1 MIDRYSR
8 KQCADIWTN
17 ETKYRIWLDVELAAC
32 EAYAKAGKIPKASLE
47 RIMAKADFDAGR
59 VDEIELVVKHDVI
72 ALLTAVKEKIGEDAR
87 FIHMGLT
94 SSDVLDTAF
103 AVQLVRAGRLILDD
117 VDRLLKVL
125 REKAFKY
132 KSLPTI
138 GRTHG
143 IHAEPIVFGL
153 KFVSWY
159 EEMRRNRGRLERAV
173 ENVRYGKIKG
183 AVGTYGNIDPAIEQY
198 VCKKLGLNVEPY
210 STQVIA
216 RDRHAEYF
224 SDLAILAAGIERIAL
239 EIRHLQRTEVR
250 EAEEYFTEGQKGSS
264 AMPHKRNPI
273 LSENLTGLSRVVRSY
288 LVSALENIPLWHER
302 DISHSSVERIIAPD
316 ATILVDFMLNRA
328 IWLVDRLV
336 VHEDRLLANLDMTR
350 GLYDS
355 EKVMLS
361 LIDKG
366 MAREEAYAI
375 IQKAA
380 FTAFDRGQDFADVL
394 SENRSVSSLIK
405 KSGLR
410 QMLGIESHL
419 RYVDYIYKQVFG
431 QRRPSRT
438 T

>member
-1 MIDRYSR
+1 MIERYSR
-8 KQCADIWTN
+8 KQCAGIWTN
-17 ETKYRIWLDVELAAC
+17 ETKYRIWLDIELAAC
-32 EAYAKAGKIPKASLE
+32 EAYAEAGKIPGNSLE
-47 RIMAKADFDAGR
+47 HIKTHASFDTKR

-72 ALLTAVKEKIGEDAR
+72 ALLTAVKEKVGEDAR

-103 AVQLVRAGRLILDD
+103 AIQLVRAGNLILEDID
-117 VDRLLKVL
+117 ALMKVL
-125 REKAFKY
+125 KDKALKY

-143 IHAEPIVFGL
+143 IHAEPVTFGL

-159 EEMRRNRGRLERAV
+159 EETKRNRIRFERAL

-183 AVGTYGNIDPAIEQY
+183 AVGTYGNIDPSIESY
-198 VCKKLGLNVEPY
+198 VCRKLGLNVEPY

-224 SDLAILAAGIERIAL
+224 SALAILAAGIERIAL

-250 EAEEYFTEGQKGSS
+250 EAEEYFTQGQKGSS

-288 LVSALENIPLWHER
+288 LIAALEDIPLWHER

-316 ATILVDFMLNRA
+316 GTTLVDFMLTRVT
-328 IWLVDRLV
+328 WLVDNLV
-336 VHEDRLLANLDMTR
+336 VHEDRMKANLDITK

-355 EKVMLS
+355 EKVMLA

-366 MAREEAYAI
+366 MAREDAYAI

-380 FTAFDRGQDFADVL
+380 FTAFDTGTDFIDAL
-394 SENRSVSSLIK
+394 LENKQVYKLLTKPEI
-405 KSGLR
+405 
-410 QMLGIESHL
+410 QNMLDLNAHFKYI
-419 RYVDYIYKQVFG
+419 DYIYQQVFA
-431 QRRPSRT
+431 
-438 T
+438 

>member
-1 MIDRYSR
+1 MIERYSR
-8 KQCADIWTN
+8 KECTAIWTN
-17 ETKYRIWLDVELAAC
+17 ETKYRIWLAIELAAC
-32 EAYAKAGKIPKASLE
+32 EAYAKAGKIPRAALE
-47 RIMAKADFDAGR
+47 RIRAKADFDAAR

-72 ALLTAVKEKIGEDAR
+72 ALLTAVREKVGPDAR

-117 VDRLLKVL
+117 MERLLKVL

-132 KSLPTI
+132 RSLPMI

-159 EEMRRNRGRLERAV
+159 EEMRRNRDRIGRAIEG
-173 ENVRYGKIKG
+173 VRYGKIKG
-183 AVGTYGNIDPAIEQY
+183 AVGTYGNIDPAIEQH
-198 VCKKLGLNVEPY
+198 VCKKLGLNVEPF

-224 SDLAILAAGIERIAL
+224 SALAILAAGIERIAL

-316 ATILVDFMLNRA
+316 ATILVDFMLDRA
-328 IWLVDRLV
+328 VWLIDKLV
-336 VHEDRLLANLDMTR
+336 VHEDRLKANLDITK

-355 EKVMLS
+355 EKILLS
-361 LIDKG
+361 LIDRG
-366 MAREEAYAI
+366 MAREDAYAVV
-375 IQKAA
+375 QKAA
-380 FTAFDRGQDFADVL
+380 FAAFDKGRDFADVL
-394 SENRSVSSLIK
+394 TADKRVASLITK
-405 KSGLR
+405 AELR
-410 QMLGIESHL
+410 HLLGIKSHF
-419 RYVDYIYKQVFG
+419 RYVDYIYQQVFREG
-431 QRRPSRT
+431 RQA
-438 T
+438 

>member
-1 MIDRYSR
+1 MIERYSR
-8 KQCADIWTN
+8 KQCAEIWTN

-32 EAYAKAGKIPKASLE
+32 EAYAEAGRIPKAAFDH
-47 RIMAKADFDAGR
+47 IKATAAFDAKR

-103 AVQLVRAGRLILDD
+103 AIQLVRAGRIILDD
-117 VDRLLKVL
+117 VDALLKVL
-125 REKAFKY
+125 KEKAFKY

-143 IHAEPIVFGL
+143 IHAEPITFGL

-159 EEMRRNRGRLERAV
+159 EETKRNKKRVESAV

-183 AVGTYGNIDPAIEQY
+183 AVGTYGNIDPSIEQH

-224 SDLAILAAGIERIAL
+224 AALAILASGIERIAL

-250 EAEEYFTEGQKGSS
+250 EAEEYFTQGQKGSS

-273 LSENLTGLSRVVRSY
+273 LSENLAGLSRVVRSY
-288 LVSALENIPLWHER
+288 LIAALENIPLWHER

-316 ATILVDFMLNRA
+316 ATTLVDFMLNRVT
-328 IWLVDRLV
+328 WLVDNLV
-336 VHEDRLLANLDMTR
+336 VHEDRMKANLDITK

-355 EKVMLS
+355 EKVMLA

-366 MAREEAYAI
+366 MTREDAYAV

-380 FTAFDRGQDFADVL
+380 FTAFDSGIDFVEVL
-394 SENRSVSSLIK
+394 LGDKKVSQLLTK
-405 KSGLR
+405 DEL
-410 QMLGIESHL
+410 QNMLDLNAHFKYI
-419 RYVDYIYKQVFG
+419 DYIYQQVFE
-431 QRRPSRT
+431 
-438 T
+438 

>member
-1 MIDRYSR
+1 MIERYSR
-8 KQCADIWTN
+8 KQCTNIWTN
-17 ETKYRIWLDVELAAC
+17 ETKYQIWLDIELAAC
-32 EAYAKAGKIPKASLE
+32 EAYARAGKIPKASLE
-47 RIMAKADFDAGR
+47 QIKSKAKFDAKR

-72 ALLTAVKEKIGEDAR
+72 ALLTAVKESVGENAR

-103 AVQLVRAGRLILDD
+103 AVQLVRAGKLILEDMD
-117 VDRLLKVL
+117 VLLRILK
-125 REKAFKY
+125 EKAFKY
-132 KSLPTI
+132 QSIPMI

-143 IHAEPIVFGL
+143 IHAEPITFGL

-159 EEMRRNRGRLERAV
+159 EEMKRNRQRFERAV

-183 AVGTYGNIDPAIEQY
+183 AVGTYGNIDPVIEQY
-198 VCKKLGLNVEPY
+198 VCKKLGLNVDPC

-224 SDLAILAAGIERIAL
+224 AVLAILAGGIERIAL
-239 EIRHLQRTEVR
+239 EVRHLQRTEVR

-273 LSENLTGLSRVVRSY
+273 LSENLTGLSRVIRSY
-288 LVSALENIPLWHER
+288 MVSAMENIPLWHER

-316 ATILVDFMLNRA
+316 ATILMDFMLNRVT
-328 IWLVDRLV
+328 WLIEHLV
-336 VHEDRLLANLDMTR
+336 VHEDRMKANLDITK

-355 EKVMLS
+355 EKVMLA

-380 FTAFDRGQDFADVL
+380 FTAFDEEQDFADVL
-394 SENRSVSSLIK
+394 LSDKRVSSLLTANELQK
-405 KSGLR
+405 
-410 QMLGIESHL
+410 MLGVETHFKYI
-419 RYVDYIYKQVFG
+419 DYIYKQVFL
-431 QRRPSRT
+431 
-438 T
+438 

>member
-1 MIDRYSR
+1 MIERYSR
-8 KQCADIWTN
+8 KDCAEIWTN
-17 ETKYRIWLDVELAAC
+17 ETKYKIWLDVELAAC
-32 EAYAKAGKIPKASLE
+32 EAYAEIGKIPKSTLE
-47 RIMAKADFDAGR
+47 HIKSKAAFNTKR

-72 ALLTAVKEKIGEDAR
+72 AFLTAVKENVGDDAR

-103 AVQLVRAGRLILDD
+103 AVQLVRAGKIILDGLD
-117 VDRLLKVL
+117 KLLKVL
-125 REKAFKY
+125 KEKALKY
-132 KSLPTI
+132 KNLPMI

-143 IHAEPIVFGL
+143 IHAEPITFGL

-159 EEMRRNRGRLERAV
+159 EEMKRNKRRFENAV

-183 AVGTYGNIDPAIEQY
+183 AVGTYGNIDPLVERY

-224 SDLAILAAGIERIAL
+224 AALAILAAGIERIAL

-288 LVSALENIPLWHER
+288 LISALENIPLWHER

-316 ATILVDFMLNRA
+316 ATTLVDFMLYRVT
-328 IWLVDRLV
+328 WLVNNLV
-336 VHEDRLLANLDMTR
+336 VHEDRIKANLNITK

-355 EKVMLS
+355 EKVMLT
-361 LIDKG
+361 LINKG
-366 MAREEAYAI
+366 MSREDAYSI
-375 IQKAA
+375 IQKSA
-380 FTAFDRGQDFADVL
+380 FTAFDAGLDFAEVL
-394 SENRSVSSLIK
+394 LKDNRVSQLITK
-405 KSGLR
+405 DELLA
-410 QMLGIESHL
+410 MLDLNTHFK
-419 RYVDYIYKQVFG
+419 YIDFIYQQVFE
-431 QRRPSRT
+431 
-438 T
+438 

>member
-1 MIDRYSR
+1 MIERYSR
-8 KQCADIWTN
+8 KQCAEIWTN
-17 ETKYRIWLDVELAAC
+17 ETKYKIWLDVELAAC
-32 EAYAKAGKIPKASLE
+32 EAYAELGKIPKSALE
-47 RIMAKADFDAGR
+47 HIKSKAAFDTKR

-72 ALLTAVKEKIGEDAR
+72 AFLTAVKENVGEDAR

-103 AVQLVRAGRLILDD
+103 AVQLVKAGRIILDD
-117 VDRLLKVL
+117 IDALLKVL
-125 REKAFKY
+125 KEKAFKY
-132 KSLPTI
+132 KNLPMI

-143 IHAEPIVFGL
+143 IHAEPITFGL

-159 EEMRRNRGRLERAV
+159 EEMKRNKRRFENAV

-183 AVGTYGNIDPAIEQY
+183 AVGTYGNIDPSVEQY

-224 SDLAILAAGIERIAL
+224 SALAILAAGIERIAL

-273 LSENLTGLSRVVRSY
+273 LSENLNGLSRVVRSY
-288 LVSALENIPLWHER
+288 LISALENIPLWHER

-316 ATILVDFMLNRA
+316 ATTLVDFMLYRVT
-328 IWLVDRLV
+328 WLIDNLV
-336 VHEDRLLANLDMTR
+336 VHEDRMKANLDITK

-355 EKVMLS
+355 EKVMLA
-361 LIDKG
+361 LINKG
-366 MAREEAYAI
+366 MSREDAYAV
-375 IQKAA
+375 IQKSA
-380 FTAFDRGQDFADVL
+380 FTAFDSGLDFAEVL
-394 SENRSVSSLIK
+394 LKDNKVSQLITK
-405 KSGLR
+405 DELMS
-410 QMLGIESHL
+410 MLDLNTHFKYI
-419 RYVDYIYKQVFG
+419 DYIYKQVFG
-431 QRRPSRT
+431 
-438 T
+438 

>member
-1 MIDRYSR
+1 MIERYSR

-17 ETKYRIWLDVELAAC
+17 ESKYKIWLEVELAAC
-32 EAYAKAGKIPKASLE
+32 EAYAEIGKIPKSALE
-47 RIMAKADFDAGR
+47 NIKSKAAFDTKR
-59 VDEIELVVKHDVI
+59 VDEIEAVVKHDVI
-72 ALLTAVKEKIGEDAR
+72 AFLTAVKEKVGEDAR

-103 AVQLVRAGRLILDD
+103 AIQLVKAGKIILDD
-117 VDRLLKVL
+117 IDTLLKVL
-125 REKAFKY
+125 KEKAFKY
-132 KSLPTI
+132 KNLPMI

-143 IHAEPIVFGL
+143 IHAEPITFGL

-159 EEMRRNRGRLERAV
+159 EEMKRNKKRFEQAV

-183 AVGTYGNIDPAIEQY
+183 AVGTYGNIDPSVEKY

-224 SDLAILAAGIERIAL
+224 SALAILAGGIERIAL

-288 LVSALENIPLWHER
+288 LISALENIPLWHER

-316 ATILVDFMLNRA
+316 ATTLIDFMLYRVT
-328 IWLVDRLV
+328 WLVDNLV
-336 VHEDRLLANLDMTR
+336 VHEDRMKINLDITK

-355 EKVMLS
+355 EKVMLA
-361 LIDKG
+361 LINKG
-366 MAREEAYAI
+366 VSREDAYAI
-375 IQKAA
+375 IQKSA
-380 FTAFDRGQDFADVL
+380 FTAFDSNTDFVDVL
-394 SENRSVSSLIK
+394 LRDNKVSQLLTK
-405 KSGLR
+405 NEL
-410 QMLGIESHL
+410 QNMLDINSHFK
-419 RYVDYIYKQVFG
+419 YIDYIYQQVFG
-431 QRRPSRT
+431 
-438 T
+438 

>member
-1 MIDRYSR
+1 MIERYSR
-8 KQCADIWTN
+8 KQCAEIWTN
-17 ETKYRIWLDVELAAC
+17 ETKYGIWLDVELAAC
-32 EAYAKAGKIPKASLE
+32 EAYAEAGKIPKDSLE
-47 RIMAKADFDAGR
+47 HIKANASFDAKR

-72 ALLTAVKEKIGEDAR
+72 ALLTAVKEKVGEDAR

-103 AVQLVRAGRLILDD
+103 AIQLVRAGKIILDD
-117 VDRLLKVL
+117 IDALLKVL
-125 REKAFKY
+125 KEKALQY
-132 KSLPTI
+132 KSLPMI

-143 IHAEPIVFGL
+143 IHAEPITFGL

-159 EEMRRNRGRLERAV
+159 EETKRNKSRFERAL
-173 ENVRYGKIKG
+173 ENIRYGKIKG
-183 AVGTYGNIDPAIEQY
+183 AVGTYGNIDPSIEKY

-224 SDLAILAAGIERIAL
+224 ASLAILAAGIERIAL

-250 EAEEYFTEGQKGSS
+250 EAEEYFTQGQKGSS

-273 LSENLTGLSRVVRSY
+273 LSENLSGLSRVVRSY
-288 LVSALENIPLWHER
+288 LIAALENIPLWHER

-316 ATILVDFMLNRA
+316 ATTLVDFMLNRV
-328 IWLVDRLV
+328 IWLVGNLV
-336 VHEDRLLANLDMTR
+336 VHEDRMKANLDITK

-355 EKVMLS
+355 EKVMLA

-366 MAREEAYAI
+366 MTREDAYAI

-380 FTAFDRGQDFADVL
+380 FTAFDRGKDFVDILLQDEHVNALFTK
-394 SENRSVSSLIK
+394 SELQN
-405 KSGLR
+405 
-410 QMLGIESHL
+410 MLDLNAHFKYIN
-419 RYVDYIYKQVFG
+419 YIYQQVFE
-431 QRRPSRT
+431 
-438 T
+438 

>member
-1 MIDRYSR
+1 MIERYSR
-8 KQCADIWTN
+8 RECADIWTN
-17 ETKYRIWLDVELAAC
+17 ESKYRIWLDVELAAC
-32 EAYAKAGKIPKASLE
+32 EAYAEAGKIPPASLKN
-47 RIMAKADFDAGR
+47 IKAHAGFDAKR

-103 AVQLVRAGRLILDD
+103 AVQLVMAGKLILDD
-117 VDRLLKVL
+117 IDRLLKIL
-125 REKAFKY
+125 KEKALKY
-132 KSLPTI
+132 KSMPMI

-143 IHAEPIVFGL
+143 IHAEPITFGL

-159 EEMRRNRGRLERAV
+159 EEMRRNRERMERAV

-183 AVGTYGNIDPAIEQY
+183 AVGTYGNIDPAIERH

-224 SDLAILAAGIERIAL
+224 SALALLAAGIERIAV

-273 LSENLTGLSRVVRSY
+273 LSENLTGLSRVIRSY
-288 LVSALENIPLWHER
+288 LISALENIPLWHER

-316 ATILVDFMLNRA
+316 ATILMDFMLNRTL
-328 IWLVDRLV
+328 WLVDKLV
-336 VHEDRLLANLDMTR
+336 VHEERMQANLSITK

-355 EKVMLS
+355 EKIMLA

-366 MAREEAYAI
+366 MAREDAYSI

-380 FTAFDRGQDFADVL
+380 FTAFDKSQDFADVL
-394 SENRSVSSLIK
+394 LLDKKVSSLITK
-405 KSGLR
+405 TGMQ
-410 QMLGIESHL
+410 QMLGIETHFN
-419 RYVDYIYKQVFG
+419 YIDYIYKQVFG
-431 QRRPSRT
+431 
-438 T
+438 

>member
-1 MIDRYSR
+1 MIERYSR

-17 ETKYRIWLDVELAAC
+17 EAKYGIWLAVELAAC
-32 EAYAKAGKIPKASLE
+32 EAYAQAGKIPQSALRNIKAHAS
-47 RIMAKADFDAGR
+47 FDTRR

-72 ALLTAVKEKIGEDAR
+72 ALLTAVKERVGEDAR

-103 AVQLVRAGRLILDD
+103 AIQLVRAGRLILDD
-117 VDRLLKVL
+117 IDTLLKVL
-125 REKAFKY
+125 QEKAMQY
-132 KSLPTI
+132 KSLPMI

-143 IHAEPIVFGL
+143 IHAEPITFGL

-159 EEMRRNRGRLERAV
+159 EETKRNRSRFERAL
-173 ENVRYGKIKG
+173 EGVRYGKIKG
-183 AVGTYGNIDPAIEQY
+183 AVGTYGNIDPSIERY
-198 VCKKLGLNVEPY
+198 VCEKLGLLVEPY
-210 STQVIA
+210 ATQVIA

-224 SDLAILAAGIERIAL
+224 AALAILAAGIERIAL

-250 EAEEYFTEGQKGSS
+250 EAEEYFTQGQKGSS

-288 LVSALENIPLWHER
+288 LTAALEDVPLWHER

-316 ATILVDFMLNRA
+316 ATTLVDFMLNRLT
-328 IWLVDRLV
+328 WLVGNLV
-336 VHEDRLLANLDMTR
+336 VHEDRMKANLDITR

-355 EKVMLS
+355 EKVMLA

-366 MAREEAYAI
+366 MAREDAYTL

-380 FTAFDRGQDFADVL
+380 FTAFDTGKAFVDVL
-394 SENRSVSSLIK
+394 LLDGHVQKLLSEQELH
-405 KSGLR
+405 G
-410 QMLGIESHL
+410 MLDLNAHFKYI
-419 RYVDYIYKQVFG
+419 DYIYQQVFG
-431 QRRPSRT
+431 
-438 T
+438 

>member
-1 MIDRYSR
+1 MIERYSR
-8 KQCADIWTN
+8 KQCAEIWTN

-32 EAYAKAGKIPKASLE
+32 EAYAEAGKIPKATLE
-47 RIMAKADFDAGR
+47 HIKATAAFDAKR

-72 ALLTAVKEKIGEDAR
+72 ALLTAVKEKVGEDAR

-103 AVQLVRAGRLILDD
+103 AVQLVRAGKIILDD
-117 VDRLLKVL
+117 IDALMKVL
-125 REKAFKY
+125 KEKALKY

-143 IHAEPIVFGL
+143 IHAEPITFGL

-159 EEMRRNRGRLERAV
+159 EETKRNRKRLESAV

-183 AVGTYGNIDPAIEQY
+183 AVGTYGNIDPSIEKH
-198 VCKKLGLNVEPY
+198 VCKRLGLNVEPY

-224 SDLAILAAGIERIAL
+224 AALAILAAGIERIAL

-250 EAEEYFTEGQKGSS
+250 EAEEYFTQGQKGSS

-273 LSENLTGLSRVVRSY
+273 LSENLTGLSRIVRSY
-288 LVSALENIPLWHER
+288 LIAALEDIPLWHER

-316 ATILVDFMLNRA
+316 ATTLIDFMLNRVT
-328 IWLVDRLV
+328 WLVDNLV
-336 VHEDRLLANLDMTR
+336 VHEDRMKANLDITK

-355 EKVMLS
+355 EKVMLA

-366 MAREEAYAI
+366 MAREDAYAI

-380 FTAFDRGQDFADVL
+380 FTAFDTGTDFVDVL
-394 SENRSVSSLIK
+394 LQDKQVSRLLTK
-405 KSGLR
+405 PQLQG
-410 QMLGIESHL
+410 MLDLNAHFKYI
-419 RYVDYIYKQVFG
+419 DYIYQQVFE
-431 QRRPSRT
+431 
-438 T
+438 

>member
-1 MIDRYSR
+1 MIERYSR
-8 KQCADIWTN
+8 KQCAEIWTN

-32 EAYAKAGKIPKASLE
+32 EAYAEVGRIPKAAFDH
-47 RIMAKADFDAGR
+47 IKATAAFDAKR

-103 AVQLVRAGRLILDD
+103 AIQLVRAGKIILDD
-117 VDRLLKVL
+117 IDELLKVL
-125 REKAFKY
+125 KEKALKY
-132 KSLPTI
+132 KSLPMI

-143 IHAEPIVFGL
+143 IHAEPITFGL

-159 EEMRRNRGRLERAV
+159 EETKRNKKRVESAV

-183 AVGTYGNIDPAIEQY
+183 AVGTYGNIDPSIEQH
-198 VCKKLGLNVEPY
+198 VCKKLGLHVEPY

-224 SDLAILAAGIERIAL
+224 AALAILAAGIERIAL

-250 EAEEYFTEGQKGSS
+250 EAEEYFTQGQKGSS

-273 LSENLTGLSRVVRSY
+273 LSENLAGLSRVVRSY
-288 LVSALENIPLWHER
+288 LVAALENIPLWHER

-316 ATILVDFMLNRA
+316 ATTLVDFMLNRVT
-328 IWLVDRLV
+328 WLVDNLV
-336 VHEDRLLANLDMTR
+336 VHEDRMKANLDITK

-355 EKVMLS
+355 EKVMLA

-366 MAREEAYAI
+366 MTREDAYTI

-380 FTAFDRGQDFADVL
+380 FTAFDSGIDFVEVL
-394 SENRSVSSLIK
+394 LGDKKVSQLLTK
-405 KSGLR
+405 DEL
-410 QMLGIESHL
+410 QNMLDLNAHFKYI
-419 RYVDYIYKQVFG
+419 DYIYQQVFE
-431 QRRPSRT
+431 
-438 T
+438 

>member
-1 MIDRYSR
+1 MIERYSR
-8 KQCADIWTN
+8 KQCAELWTN
-17 ETKYRIWLDVELAAC
+17 EAKYRIWLDVELAAC
-32 EAYAKAGKIPKASLE
+32 EAYAQAGKIPQSALGNILAHAS
-47 RIMAKADFDAGR
+47 FDAHR

-72 ALLTAVKEKIGEDAR
+72 ALLTAVKEKIGDDAR

-117 VDRLLKVL
+117 IDALLKVL
-125 REKAFKY
+125 KEKALQY
-132 KSLPTI
+132 KSLPMI

-143 IHAEPIVFGL
+143 IHAEPITFGL

-159 EEMRRNRGRLERAV
+159 EETKRNRSRFDRAL
-173 ENVRYGKIKG
+173 ENVRFGKIKG
-183 AVGTYGNIDPAIEQY
+183 AVGTYGNIDPSIERY
-198 VCKKLGLNVEPY
+198 VCGKLGLQVDPY

-224 SDLAILAAGIERIAL
+224 AALAILAAGIERIAL
-239 EIRHLQRTEVR
+239 EVRHLQRTEVR
-250 EAEEYFTEGQKGSS
+250 EAEEYFTKGQKGSS

-288 LVSALENIPLWHER
+288 LTAALEDIPLWHER

-316 ATILVDFMLNRA
+316 ATTLVDFMLNRVT
-328 IWLVDRLV
+328 WLVGNLV
-336 VHEDRLLANLDMTR
+336 VHEDRMQANLDITR

-355 EKVMLS
+355 EKVMLA

-366 MAREEAYAI
+366 MAREDAYAL

-380 FTAFDRGQDFADVL
+380 FAAFDSGRDFVDLLLQEEQVKKLLSKQDL
-394 SENRSVSSLIK
+394 Q
-405 KSGLR
+405 G
-410 QMLGIESHL
+410 MLDLNAHFKYI
-419 RYVDYIYKQVFG
+419 DYIYQQVFG
-431 QRRPSRT
+431 
-438 T
+438 

>member
-1 MIDRYSR
+1 MIERYSR

-32 EAYAKAGKIPKASLE
+32 EAYAEAGKIPKATLE
-47 RIMAKADFDAGR
+47 HIKATASFDAKR

-72 ALLTAVKEKIGEDAR
+72 ALLTAVKEKVGEDAR

-103 AVQLVRAGRLILDD
+103 AVQLVRAGKIILDD
-117 VDRLLKVL
+117 IDALLKVL
-125 REKAFKY
+125 KEKALKY

-143 IHAEPIVFGL
+143 IHAEPITFGL

-159 EEMRRNRGRLERAV
+159 EETKRNRKRLESAV

-183 AVGTYGNIDPAIEQY
+183 AVGTYGNIDPSIEKH
-198 VCKKLGLNVEPY
+198 VCKRLGLNVEPY

-224 SDLAILAAGIERIAL
+224 AALAILAAGIERIAL

-250 EAEEYFTEGQKGSS
+250 EAEEYFTQGQKGSS

-273 LSENLTGLSRVVRSY
+273 LSENLTGLSRIIRSY
-288 LVSALENIPLWHER
+288 LIAALEDIPLWHER

-316 ATILVDFMLNRA
+316 ATTLIDFMLNRVT
-328 IWLVDRLV
+328 WLVDNLV
-336 VHEDRLLANLDMTR
+336 VHEDRMKANLDITK

-355 EKVMLS
+355 EKVMLA

-366 MAREEAYAI
+366 MAREDAYAI

-380 FTAFDRGQDFADVL
+380 FTAFDTGTDFVDVL
-394 SENRSVSSLIK
+394 LQDKQVSKLLTK
-405 KSGLR
+405 PHLQG
-410 QMLGIESHL
+410 MLDLNAHFKYI
-419 RYVDYIYKQVFG
+419 DYIYQQVFE
-431 QRRPSRT
+431 
-438 T
+438 